1 MCRQLGLVMAMKM
14 DNEGKIAKINA
25 ELARLELEMELD
37 YSDNHDSDSF
47 LGVPKWISDL
57 TGGAKLTLSEIAD
70 DINTFETRVITV
82 VFMKLKIFTGKT
94 AMDAAKINTTDTSY
108 VSRVVS
114 AKLPPA
120 VAWKFVHNKKDL
132 ILFFWTDKKSSCYS
146 VFDDASGSSKFEFDK
161 MPTSVVWED
170 RAKKATKK
178 VRFVKAHLHADILTA
193 SGEWDYIDQ

>member
-1 MCRQLGLVMAMKM
+1 MNNHEKVS
-14 DNEGKIAKINA
+14 KINA

-37 YSDNHDSDSF
+37 HDEKRYMGPWNPLSKIF
-47 LGVPKWISDL
+47 
-57 TGGAKLTLSEIAD
+57 GGAKLTLAEIAD

-82 VFMKLKIFTGKT
+82 VFMKLKIFTGKST
-94 AMDAAKINTTDTSY
+94 MDAAKINTTDTAY
-108 VSRVVS
+108 ATRVVS
-114 AKLPPA
+114 AALPPA

-146 VFDDASGSSKFEFDK
+146 VFEDGGGNSKFEFDK

-193 SGEWDYIDQ
+193 SGEWDYID